1 MTPSPGTRPP
11 KQALLVYTAATAQDV
26 GRGARTGSQAGE
38 AVVPLDVGGGREN
51 YGKQR
56 PWAP

>member
-1 MTPSPGTRPP
+1 M
-11 KQALLVYTAATAQDV
+11 AAIAQDV